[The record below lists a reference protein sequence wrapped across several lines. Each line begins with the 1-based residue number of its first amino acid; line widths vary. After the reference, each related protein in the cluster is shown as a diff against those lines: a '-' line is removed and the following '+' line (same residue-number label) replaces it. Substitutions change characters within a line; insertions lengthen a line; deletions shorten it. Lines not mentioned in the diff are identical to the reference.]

1 MTDRHSTGLHDS
13 LHEGSF
19 KWFDGLKFKS
29 HVCVPV
35 HADGGNLE
43 NCVAWSIRK
52 PKGCWDDRPCNEK
65 RPFTCRIPVEG
76 RVSSIYSSR
85 VDQEGEGGGGLYS
98 NFCSIY
104 FFLFLFS
111 LVTFVNLGVDVIGMK

>member
-76 RVSSIYSSR
+76 RVKLNIQLLSGSR
-85 VDQEGEGGGGLYS
+85 GGGVRG
-98 NFCSIY
+98 
-104 FFLFLFS
+104 S
-111 LVTFVNLGVDVIGMK
+111 LL